1 MHFRCMI
8 QRNRGLWRGRLN
20 TKQAKDF
27 LVEQTVEQAA
37 LEGVPPADVEKR
49 MMYFYGERYLLV

>member
-1 MHFRCMI
+1 M
-8 QRNRGLWRGRLN
+8 N